1 MTKKLMEPR
10 VMVLLP
16 AYNEEVTITSTVKNI
31 QKRIP
36 QASIVVIDNASRDR
50 TSEIAREL
58 GTIVLHE
65 PRQGK
70 GYAVQRGFDYAISQD
85 VECVFL
91 TDADDTYGL
100 ENLESAISAVC
111 NLGIDMVVG
120 TREISTGGHL
130 TDRQERQSDFRR
142 GHKLGNKVFVFLNR
156 FLLGGKI
163 DDVLSGWRV
172 FSRRFI
178 ASFPGG
184 SRGFEIE
191 AQLNSHAAAID
202 ASILNMSVSYQGRP
216 IGSSS
221 KLNTYGDGYRILR
234 ATLRSFKNDRPLIA
248 FSSLALP
255 WLLAT
260 VYLVYL
266 PFKTY
271 FEIGLVPNLPRLVA
285 GVGTFLIA
293 GLLWATG
300 MILERVR
307 QIRVTL
313 LLQRYHSNS

>member
-1 MTKKLMEPR
+1 MKPQQGKPK
-10 VMVLLP
+10 VIVLLP

-31 QKRIP
+31 QKKLP
-36 QASIVVIDNASRDR
+36 EAKIVVIDNASNDK
-50 TSEIAREL
+50 TNEIAAKL
-58 GTIVLHE
+58 GVVVLYE

-70 GYAVQRGFDYAISQD
+70 GYAVQKGFDYAGTQGAD
-85 VECVFL
+85 CCFL

-100 ENLESAISAVC
+100 ENLELAISEVC
-111 NLGIDMVVG
+111 DRGVDMVIG
-120 TREISTGGHL
+120 TREITNDIESHPKE
-130 TDRQERQSDFRR
+130 DRQLNFRR
-142 GHKLGNKVFVFLNR
+142 GHKAGNKVFVLLNR
-156 FLLGGKI
+156 LLLGGKI

-172 FSRRFI
+172 LSRRFV

-184 SRGFEIE
+184 SKGFEIE

-202 ASILNMSVSYQGRP
+202 ASILNVKVGYQGRP
-216 IGSSS
+216 LGSSS
-221 KLNTYGDGYRILR
+221 KLNTYGDGFRILR
-234 ATLRSFKNDRPLIA
+234 STLRSFKNDRPLIA
-248 FSSLALP
+248 FSGLAIP
-255 WLLAT
+255 WVLAT

-293 GLLWATG
+293 GLLWTTG

-307 QIRVTL
+307 QMRVTL
-313 LLQRYHSNS
+313 LLQTYHSSF